1 MATIPTVTIQTGP
14 DTFITVNQ
22 SDYESFKAM
31 EYTPKLTKKQEAKLE
46 ETKPEETQDPEI
58 VVTKKRSSYHG
69 E

>member
-22 SDYESFKAM
+22 SDYESFKGM

-46 ETKPEETQDPEI
+46 ETQDPEV